1 MNRFEEHVTSATVR
15 DLGPLHTPIVVKEA
29 TGLDEVIARMVAGH
43 TGCVLIVGDGGE
55 LRGIFTERDLLR
67 RVIGPSLPF
76 STPVRE
82 VMTTDPDTISSTDT
96 VMTAIRAMHEGSHR
110 HLPVVDDGIPVG
122 VVSARSL
129 IRHLAELYPA
139 AVYNL
144 PPDFAQKYDE
154 AEGA

>member
-15 DLGPLHTPIVVKEA
+15 DLGPLHAPIVVRESA
-29 TGLDEVIARMVAGH
+29 PLEEVVARMVAGH
-43 TGCVLIVGDGGE
+43 TGCVLVVDEKSE

-67 RVIGPSLPF
+67 RVLGPGRAF
-76 STPVRE
+76 STSVGE
-82 VMTTDPDTISSTDT
+82 VMTGDPDTVSPADT

-110 HLPVVDDGIPVG
+110 HLPVVENGRPVG
-122 VVSARSL
+122 VISARSL

>member
-15 DLGPLHTPIVVKEA
+15 DLGPMHTPIVVKES

-43 TGCVLIVGDGGE
+43 TGCVLIVDERGM

-67 RVIGPSLPF
+67 RVIGPSLAF
-76 STPVRE
+76 TTPVRD
-82 VMTTDPDTISSTDT
+82 VMTTDPDIISPADT
-96 VMTAIRAMHEGSHR
+96 VMTAIRAMHDGSHR
-110 HLPVVDDGIPVG
+110 HLPVVEDGMPLG

-144 PPDFAQKYDE
+144 PPDFAQKYEE